1 MEVIDPNQFG
11 GIPKSST
18 LHVLASMLNNWT
30 QATDGSGAA
39 VRVVLFDYRKAF
51 DFIDHNLLV
60 RKVFN
65 LVIPRGM
72 ALWVVDFLKQRY
84 QRVKVSSDC
93 YSEWE
98 LVPADLL
105 QGIKLGLWLFILM
118 INNLRVSDVHGWKY
132 VDDTTIAEIV
142 RKGGRS
148 NIQNSIDG
156 VQDWTYE
163 RNM

>member
-1 MEVIDPNQFG
+1 
-11 GIPKSST
+11 
-18 LHVLASMLNNWT
+18 MLNKWT

-51 DFIDHNLLV
+51 DFIDHNLLA

-98 LVPADLL
+98 PVPADLL

-118 INNLRVSDVHGWKY
+118 INDLRVSDVHGWKY

>member
-51 DFIDHNLLV
+51 DFIDHNLL
-60 RKVFN
+60 
-65 LVIPRGM
+65 
-72 ALWVVDFLKQRY
+72 WVVDFLKQRY

-98 LVPADLL
+98 PVPADLP

-118 INNLRVSDVHGWKY
+118 INDLRVSDVHGWKY

-156 VQDWTYE
+156 VQDWSYE

>member
-51 DFIDHNLLV
+51 DFIDHNLPA

-98 LVPADLL
+98 PVPADLL

-118 INNLRVSDVHGWKY
+118 INDLRVSDVHGWKY

>member
-18 LHVLASMLNNWT
+18 LHVLVSMLNNWT

-65 LVIPRGM
+65 LVIPGHGPVGGR
-72 ALWVVDFLKQRY
+72 FLEA
-84 QRVKVSSDC
+84 KVS
-93 YSEWE
+93 
-98 LVPADLL
+98 A
-105 QGIKLGLWLFILM
+105 
-118 INNLRVSDVHGWKY
+118 
-132 VDDTTIAEIV
+132 
-142 RKGGRS
+142 RKGVFGLLLRM
-148 NIQNSIDG
+148 G
-156 VQDWTYE
+156 ACPC
-163 RNM
+163 

>member
-1 MEVIDPNQFG
+1 
-11 GIPKSST
+11 
-18 LHVLASMLNNWT
+18 MLNNWT

-39 VRVVLFDYRKAF
+39 VRVVLFDYGKAF

-98 LVPADLL
+98 PVPADLL

>member
-1 MEVIDPNQFG
+1 
-11 GIPKSST
+11 
-18 LHVLASMLNNWT
+18 MLNNRT
-30 QATDGSGAA
+30 QGTDGSGAA

-51 DFIDHNLLV
+51 DFIDHKLLV

-98 LVPADLL
+98 PVPADLP

-118 INNLRVSDVHGWKY
+118 INDLRVSDVHGWKY

-156 VQDWTYE
+156 VQDWSYE